1 MIFDTNTQYS
11 LLEVKV
17 RTQSI
22 VNVVVVLY
30 VLEPGDDI

>member
-22 VNVVVVLY
+22 VSVVVV
-30 VLEPGDDI
+30 VVRPRAWR